1 MMSETLF
8 ICPCDEIFD
17 NHFWDHFKC
26 CTPFQQDETLKFF
39 TPKISHNINF
49 KNLNPLITHVT
60 KFKCNHHIIVAKY
73 LQCYVNLKN
82 DRSLLIYQ
90 RKDVTS
96 DTMSYILNTLYHNNE
111 FIIHLKSM
119 LTIIDVR
126 DDENSGCNSIL
137 RSLNSIKNKKVYKK
151 SLTLRQHMRDNLSNE
166 NIKTL
171 FILSMKK
178 YLILLKVV
186 IVNSFLMTVK

>member
-1 MMSETLF
+1 
-8 ICPCDEIFD
+8 
-17 NHFWDHFKC
+17 
-26 CTPFQQDETLKFF
+26 
-39 TPKISHNINF
+39 
-49 KNLNPLITHVT
+49 
-60 KFKCNHHIIVAKY
+60 
-73 LQCYVNLKN
+73 
-82 DRSLLIYQ
+82 
-90 RKDVTS
+90 
-96 DTMSYILNTLYHNNE
+96 
-111 FIIHLKSM
+111 M
-119 LTIIDVR
+119 LTIIDVK